1 MELQDVAYELP
12 EALTEFDE
20 KKGNDVFTPLVE
32 KLTNHFSPERNS
44 TFERHVFRHITLRE
58 GEKFNEFEVRLR
70 KQLKSCD
77 FGTTRTEIED
87 ICLKDRIIDAW
98 APTKPKCRLLEK
110 ERTLEEVIKACK
122 AEESTNEQ
130 LKLMTAT
137 NPKITPNLINTNDP
151 TRDTVNRV

>member
-77 FGTTRTEIED
+77 FGTTRTEIEE
-87 ICLKDRIIDAW
+87 
-98 APTKPKCRLLEK
+98 PKCRLLEK

-137 NPKITPNLINTNDP
+137 NTKITPNLINTNDP